1 MKALKHI
8 KTIGDFSKMKKKV
21 LLSSILTMV
30 VCLCLIAGSTFAL
43 FTDVSGGDTIA
54 VTSANVD
61 IEANL
66 ANIKTYSVQP
76 DTDGKY
82 DVKFDTTNFD
92 LDGDPDY
99 TIEDI
104 GIYYDYEEQSYTT
117 ETDGTKKYT
126 FANGGT
132 AKYKDAVLTLD
143 KVTPGDKVEFD
154 ISTTN
159 TSNVAIKV
167 RYVIEYTG
175 TNADAEKLMKALRF
189 TVEEADTSTT
199 ATTQTIDNVKRF
211 ESEWQTVTP
220 SADTTV
226 PAVVKHV
233 VVEFPV
239 EYGNDYQNLTTS
251 FRVVVEAVQDNANV
265 ATGTTTTTNF

>member
-1 MKALKHI
+1 
-8 KTIGDFSKMKKKV
+8 MKKKV

-66 ANIKTYSVQP
+66 ANIKLYSVKP
-76 DTDGKY
+76 CTDGEA
-82 DVKFDTTNFD
+82 DITFDPNFD

-104 GIYYDYEEQSYTT
+104 GTKYDYVEQSP
-117 ETDGTKKYT
+117 T

-132 AKYKDAVLTLD
+132 ATYSGAVLTLD

-189 TVEEADTSTT
+189 TVEEADANTT

-220 SADTTV
+220 STNTTD

-265 ATGTTTTTNF
+265 ATGTTTTNF